1 MKRLVLLLASLCLC
15 AQVPGSPSLASVR
28 SRLEAEAARGEAF
41 RKLAELCDLAGPRL
55 SGSPGMARAVA
66 LAQAQLKAEGL
77 KVWTEP
83 VKVPRWV
90 RGAESASMMEPY
102 VHRLGMLGLGGSVGT
117 PKGGLRAE
125 VLVVSSFEEL
135 DRRAAEAKGR
145 IVLFDVPYQGYGKT
159 VPYRGDGPSRAA
171 KHGAVACLIRAVG
184 SLAYDLPHTG
194 ALSYEEGIPKIPA
207 AALTYESATLL
218 HRLADRGKKV
228 AVQLDMEARMEGEVE
243 TFNVLAELPGRE
255 KPEEIIL
262 VSGHLDSWD
271 VGQGAQD
278 DGVGC
283 VLAMETAA
291 MMKRLQLQ
299 PRRTVRVVLFANEE
313 NGLRGGRA
321 YAEAH
326 RAELSRHVAALESD
340 SGNGAIEGFGL
351 DLKPESGSKDSD
363 GPDVL
368 LARFQALG
376 AGAVKLGHGGADIG
390 PLKAQGVTCLGVH
403 HDTSRYFDIHH
414 THADTL
420 DKVDPDLL
428 AANAAKLATFVWAV
442 AEMDQG
448 SGL

>member
-1 MKRLVLLLASLCLC
+1 MKRLLLILGSLWLS
-15 AQVPGSPSLASVR
+15 AQTVPPPSLASVR
-28 SRLEAEAARGEAF
+28 SRFEAESAKGEAF
-41 RKLAELCDLAGPRL
+41 RKLADLCDLAGPRL
-55 SGSPGMARAVA
+55 SGSAGMDRAVA

-83 VKVPRWV
+83 VKVPKWV
-90 RGAESASMMEPY
+90 RGAESASMVEPY
-102 VHRLGMLGLGGSVGT
+102 GHRLGMLGLGNSVGT

-145 IVLFDVPYQGYGKT
+145 IVLFDVPYEGYGKT
-159 VPYRGDGPSRAA
+159 AVYRGAGPSRAA
-171 KHGAVACLIRAVG
+171 KHGAVACLLRAVG

-194 ALSYEEGIPKIPA
+194 ALRYEEGIPKIPA
-207 AALTYESATLL
+207 AALTFESATLL

-255 KPEEIIL
+255 KPEEIVL

-291 MMKRLQLQ
+291 MMKRLKLQ

-321 YAEAH
+321 YAETH

-351 DLKPESGSKDSD
+351 DLKAESGSTESRN
-363 GPDVL
+363 PETL
-368 LARFQALG
+368 IARFQALG
-376 AGAVKLGHGGADIG
+376 AGEVKLGHGGADIG
-390 PLKAQGVTCLGVH
+390 ALKAQGVTCLGVH

-420 DKVDPDLL
+420 DKVDPALL

-442 AEMDQG
+442 AEME
-448 SGL
+448 